1 MKNAFTIDVEDFFQ
15 VQAFAGV
22 INPEDWDQYRLRV
35 EDNTY
40 RILDML
46 SKKNI
51 KGTFF
56 VLGWVAKK
64 CPQIVKRIA
73 DEGHEIAS
81 HGMSH
86 QLIYNQSKAVFK
98 KETID
103 SKSLLEDLCQKE
115 VIGYRAATYSI
126 TEASKWA
133 LDIIYDAG
141 FKYDSSIF
149 PITHDNYG
157 MQLKDIDPH
166 ILTTDTGN
174 KLIEFPISVYRFFG
188 KNIPVAGG
196 GYFRLF
202 PYALT
207 KTLLNRVNKSNRH
220 FLFYL
225 HPWEIDPGQ
234 PVIDNA
240 GWKSKFRHY
249 NNLQKTE
256 GRLNCLLS
264 DFNFDT
270 MANVLEDGGFL

>member
-15 VQAFAGV
+15 VQAFAKV
-22 INPEDWDQYRLRV
+22 ISPNDWDQYSLRV
-35 EDNTY
+35 VDNTY

-46 SKKNI
+46 SEKNI

-56 VLGWVAKK
+56 VLGWVAKR

-73 DEGHEIAS
+73 DEGHEVAS

-86 QLIYNQSKAVFK
+86 QLIYNQPKDVFK

-126 TEASKWA
+126 TDASRWA
-133 LDIIYDAG
+133 LDVIYEAG

-149 PITHDNYG
+149 PIAHDNYG
-157 MQLKDIDPH
+157 MQLENINPH
-166 ILTTDTGN
+166 VLTTDTGN
-174 KLIEFPISVYRFFG
+174 KLVEFPISVYQLFG

-202 PYALT
+202 PYSLT
-207 KTLLNRVNKSNRH
+207 KSLLSRVNKSNRH

-249 NNLQKTE
+249 NNLKKTE
-256 GRLNCLLS
+256 DRLERLLS
-264 DFNFDT
+264 DFEFDT
-270 MANVLEDGGFL
+270 MENVLRDLRLF